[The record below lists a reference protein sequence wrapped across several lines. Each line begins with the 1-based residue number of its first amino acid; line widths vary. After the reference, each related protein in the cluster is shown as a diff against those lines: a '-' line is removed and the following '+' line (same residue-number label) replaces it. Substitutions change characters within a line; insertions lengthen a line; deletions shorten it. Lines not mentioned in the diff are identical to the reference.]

1 MHEDKNEKGYE
12 KENKMGKEEY
22 RKKEQRKLG
31 DENESDRGS
40 KKTSVKK

>member
-22 RKKEQRKLG
+22 RKKE
-31 DENESDRGS
+31 
-40 KKTSVKK
+40 